1 MEFCIPNQEQIL
13 RTCLENIC
21 MLSLREMFI
30 PLPSWVKTT
39 VSFNRAN
46 LFEADVAD
54 LIKNVSTARWRPPS
68 PSTGIKDVFTGGWR
82 PPSPSERDG
91 LEVVRNPK
99 RPIGAWIHYYNDQ
112 LAMMKE
118 NDKGVKINDDV
129 RSNIAMKR
137 RLKKLSGYANENL
150 KIWVIENEIRDC
162 VDGNATIMASENED
176 DEKFVDGGNLMEMDK
191 TFQQLKTH
199 LIDMAYGASSR
210 SCDQILAK
218 FEENY
223 TTVKGLFLR
232 SSGKPLRMHEEG
244 TKNDMLSCE
253 RSLEDTNNMNVN
265 EHYLHTLSNDK
276 LCTEDLNEK
285 NEDAC
290 ATSIE
295 VHIIPN
301 ENQNI
306 LPLPIK
312 RSRRDYGK
320 EPLRA
325 LCGYPNHVMK
335 TRSSRER
342 KPSKFKVSPFVQKS
356 RKTVKREASE
366 SIPMSIREDVV
377 DTQSFNVLQSL
388 VADYVFNKA
397 LSKSELLVDFGHEHG
412 VRGDFA
418 CLRPRQNLMDVLFI
432 PMHDECPGHWY
443 LCVIDFKNSHIQIL
457 DSLRSKNRDKFRFQS
472 VKTVVE
478 FCQTF
483 FKLYDIGKDV
493 FQFSIDWAP
502 SIPTQENGL
511 V

>member
-1 MEFCIPNQEQIL
+1 
-13 RTCLENIC
+13 
-21 MLSLREMFI
+21 
-30 PLPSWVKTT
+30 
-39 VSFNRAN
+39 
-46 LFEADVAD
+46 
-54 LIKNVSTARWRPPS
+54 
-68 PSTGIKDVFTGGWR
+68 
-82 PPSPSERDG
+82 
-91 LEVVRNPK
+91 
-99 RPIGAWIHYYNDQ
+99 
-112 LAMMKE
+112 
-118 NDKGVKINDDV
+118 
-129 RSNIAMKR
+129 
-137 RLKKLSGYANENL
+137 
-150 KIWVIENEIRDC
+150 
-162 VDGNATIMASENED
+162 
-176 DEKFVDGGNLMEMDK
+176 
-191 TFQQLKTH
+191 
-199 LIDMAYGASSR
+199 
-210 SCDQILAK
+210 
-218 FEENY
+218 
-223 TTVKGLFLR
+223 
-232 SSGKPLRMHEEG
+232 MHEEG

-265 EHYLHTLSNDK
+265 EHYLHTLSNEK

-295 VHIIPN
+295 VHIIPD

-320 EPLRA
+320 
-325 LCGYPNHVMK
+325 
-335 TRSSRER
+335 
-342 KPSKFKVSPFVQKS
+342 
-356 RKTVKREASE
+356 

-418 CLRPRQNLMDVLFI
+418 CLRPRQNLMDV
-432 PMHDECPGHWY
+432 
-443 LCVIDFKNSHIQIL
+443 
-457 DSLRSKNRDKFRFQS
+457 
-472 VKTVVE
+472 VE

>member
-1 MEFCIPNQEQIL
+1 MKLFVNRFFLHLVEDIDSIKKMNWVEFV
-13 RTCLENIC
+13 
-21 MLSLREMFI
+21 LSYL
-30 PLPSWVKTT
+30 VH
-39 VSFNRAN
+39 
-46 LFEADVAD
+46 
-54 LIKNVSTARWRPPS
+54 
-68 PSTGIKDVFTGGWR
+68 GIEEF
-82 PPSPSERDG
+82 
-91 LEVVRNPK
+91 
-99 RPIGAWIHYYNDQ
+99 
-112 LAMMKE
+112 
-118 NDKGVKINDDV
+118 
-129 RSNIAMKR
+129 
-137 RLKKLSGYANENL
+137 KKKQQSGL

-162 VDGNATIMASENED
+162 VDGNATTMASENED
-176 DEKFVDGGNLMEMDK
+176 DEKFVINLTKDVIKRVSDGGNLMEMDK

-199 LIDMAYGASSR
+199 LIDMAYGASSS

-265 EHYLHTLSNDK
+265 EHYLHTLSNEK

-295 VHIIPN
+295 VHIIPD

-342 KPSKFKVSPFVQKS
+342 KPSKFKVSPFVHNL
-356 RKTVKREASE
+356 RKMVKREASE

-388 VADYVFNKA
+388 
-397 LSKSELLVDFGHEHG
+397 
-412 VRGDFA
+412 
-418 CLRPRQNLMDVLFI
+418 
-432 PMHDECPGHWY
+432 
-443 LCVIDFKNSHIQIL
+443 
-457 DSLRSKNRDKFRFQS
+457 SL
-472 VKTVVE
+472 
-478 FCQTF
+478 
-483 FKLYDIGKDV
+483 IM
-493 FQFSIDWAP
+493 FSIKHCQKVRFLL
-502 SIPTQENGL
+502 TL
-511 V
+511 VMNMEFVEILSAYVLDKI

>member
-1 MEFCIPNQEQIL
+1 
-13 RTCLENIC
+13 
-21 MLSLREMFI
+21 
-30 PLPSWVKTT
+30 
-39 VSFNRAN
+39 
-46 LFEADVAD
+46 
-54 LIKNVSTARWRPPS
+54 
-68 PSTGIKDVFTGGWR
+68 
-82 PPSPSERDG
+82 
-91 LEVVRNPK
+91 
-99 RPIGAWIHYYNDQ
+99 
-112 LAMMKE
+112 
-118 NDKGVKINDDV
+118 
-129 RSNIAMKR
+129 
-137 RLKKLSGYANENL
+137 
-150 KIWVIENEIRDC
+150 
-162 VDGNATIMASENED
+162 
-176 DEKFVDGGNLMEMDK
+176 
-191 TFQQLKTH
+191 
-199 LIDMAYGASSR
+199 
-210 SCDQILAK
+210 
-218 FEENY
+218 
-223 TTVKGLFLR
+223 
-232 SSGKPLRMHEEG
+232 MHEEG

-265 EHYLHTLSNDK
+265 EHYLHTLSNEK

-295 VHIIPN
+295 VHIIPDEN
-301 ENQNI
+301 ENFYHFQSKGVEEI
-306 LPLPIK
+306 M
-312 RSRRDYGK
+312 
-320 EPLRA
+320 E
-325 LCGYPNHVMK
+325 
-335 TRSSRER
+335 RER

-356 RKTVKREASE
+356 RKMVKREASE

-443 LCVIDFKNSHIQIL
+443 LCVIDFKNSYTQIL

-502 SIPTQENGL
+502 SIPTQENGWDCGVHVIRHMQRFKNGDPMTSSDFCNSMKIRREIACDL
-511 V
+511 VLHEGNREKQTIVAIVCTKTSTRAMKKLLL